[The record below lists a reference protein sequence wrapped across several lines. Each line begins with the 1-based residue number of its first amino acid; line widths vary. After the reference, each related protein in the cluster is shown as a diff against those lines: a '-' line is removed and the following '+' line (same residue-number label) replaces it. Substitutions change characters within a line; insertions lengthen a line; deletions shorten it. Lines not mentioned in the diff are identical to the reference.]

1 MSQSKQVDGIN
12 IVDLAR
18 IIALGE
24 CIGCGTHFKQKAYE
38 DLVNFLDSTKPG
50 VHKRAVIQIKARALE
65 ILGLW
70 MLPNET
76 NTSSHFH
83 QMVQTEKDQQRGST
97 IDFKRISLNQASLI
111 VRVFQQAAVMGGIYA
126 HYYLGRTFE
135 DDQKEERKQ
144 KGIYHLTR
152 AADGGNAAAYFHLGT
167 HFYEGDSVAKNI
179 NKAVALFQRSVE
191 LGYADAFW
199 FLGALYINGRGV
211 QEDKMK
217 GIELLKRASD
227 MGDTNA
233 MSDIGSSYVH
243 GIIVPA
249 NKRRGVELLE
259 GAAGMGNTTAV
270 FNLGTCFLNGDGVKQ
285 DKEKAYTFFPAS
297 GR

>member
-1 MSQSKQVDGIN
+1 MSRLLSLCSQSRGSGRLLKTTQWLKEECMSQSKQVDGIN

-97 IDFKRISLNQASLI
+97 IDFKVNENKSKFSPAFCLEWT
-111 VRVFQQAAVMGGIYA
+111 FIYE
-126 HYYLGRTFE
+126 F
-135 DDQKEERKQ
+135 
-144 KGIYHLTR
+144 
-152 AADGGNAAAYFHLGT
+152 
-167 HFYEGDSVAKNI
+167 
-179 NKAVALFQRSVE
+179 
-191 LGYADAFW
+191 
-199 FLGALYINGRGV
+199 
-211 QEDKMK
+211 
-217 GIELLKRASD
+217 
-227 MGDTNA
+227 
-233 MSDIGSSYVH
+233 
-243 GIIVPA
+243 VPSC
-249 NKRRGVELLE
+249 
-259 GAAGMGNTTAV
+259 TI
-270 FNLGTCFLNGDGVKQ
+270 C
-285 DKEKAYTFFPAS
+285 
-297 GR
+297 